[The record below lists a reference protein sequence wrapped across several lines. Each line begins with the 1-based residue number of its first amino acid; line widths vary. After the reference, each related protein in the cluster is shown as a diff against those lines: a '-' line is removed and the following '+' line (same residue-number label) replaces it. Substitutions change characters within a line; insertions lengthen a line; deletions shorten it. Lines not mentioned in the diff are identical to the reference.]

1 MTHRIKVGILGP
13 GNIGTDLMYKIL
25 KRGRS
30 IELDT
35 IAGVISTSD
44 GLRLAKERGINA
56 SDRGIDAVL
65 AREGIDIVFDC
76 TSAYIHK
83 KHAPLLKER
92 GIIAIDLTPAAVGP
106 YVVPAV
112 NLDQHLEAKNLNLIT
127 CGGQATIP
135 IVAAVSRVAPVEY
148 AEIVATVS
156 SQSIGPGTRQN
167 IDEFTET
174 TRAAIIKVG
183 GALDGKAINVV
194 NPAEPPIMMR
204 NTIYCQVKDADE
216 AAIIASIN
224 AMVAKVQQY
233 VPGYKLK
240 IPPIIDKN
248 LVTVMVEVEGE
259 GDYLPKY
266 AGNLDII
273 TAAAVGI
280 AEQIADNLLKKRGQA
295 L

>member
-1 MTHRIKVGILGP
+1 MAEKIKVGILGP

-25 KRGRS
+25 KRGRN

-35 IAGVISTSD
+35 VAGVVAGSE
-44 GLRLAKERGINA
+44 GLMLAANKSVNA
-56 SDRGIDAVL
+56 SDKGIEAIIGRG
-65 AREGIDIVFDC
+65 GIDIVFDC

-83 KHAPLLKER
+83 RHAPALAAA
-92 GIIAIDLTPAAVGP
+92 GITAIDLTPAAIGP

-112 NLDQHLEAKNLNLIT
+112 NLDAHLEAQNLNLIT

-148 AEIVATVS
+148 AEIVATVA

-167 IDEFTET
+167 IDEFTQT
-174 TRAAIIKVG
+174 TRAAIIAVG
-183 GALDGKAINVV
+183 GAKDGKAINVI

-204 NTIYCQVKDADE
+204 NTIYCEVAKGDA
-216 AAIIASIN
+216 AAITASIT
-224 AMVAKVQQY
+224 AMVETVRGY
-233 VPGYKLK
+233 VPGYKLTV
-240 IPPIIDKN
+240 PPLIDNN
-248 LVTVMVEVEGE
+248 LVTVMLEVEGE

-280 AEQIADNLLKKRGQA
+280 AERIAANMLAKRGA
-295 L
+295 RR

>member
-1 MTHRIKVGILGP
+1 MAEKIKVGILGP

-25 KRGRS
+25 KRGRN

-35 IAGVISTSD
+35 VAGVVAGSE
-44 GLRLAKERGINA
+44 GLMLAADKSVNA
-56 SDRGIDAVL
+56 SDKGIEAIIGRG
-65 AREGIDIVFDC
+65 GIDIVFDC

-83 KHAPLLKER
+83 RHAPALAAA
-92 GIIAIDLTPAAVGP
+92 GITAIDLTPAAIGP

-112 NLDQHLEAKNLNLIT
+112 NLDAHLEAQNLNLIT

-148 AEIVATVS
+148 AEIVATVA

-167 IDEFTET
+167 IDEFTQT
-174 TRAAIIKVG
+174 TRAAIIAVG
-183 GALDGKAINVV
+183 GAKDGKAINVI

-204 NTIYCQVKDADE
+204 NTIYCEVAKGDA
-216 AAIIASIN
+216 AAITASIT
-224 AMVAKVQQY
+224 AMVETVRGY
-233 VPGYKLK
+233 VPGYKLTV
-240 IPPIIDKN
+240 PPLIDKN
-248 LVTVMVEVEGE
+248 LVTVMLEVEGE

-280 AEQIADNLLKKRGQA
+280 AERIAANMLAKRGA
-295 L
+295 RR